1 MSTAAPVPPVPEV
14 PAIEDTL
21 ATPSAVHL
29 VVRVDR
35 DWDEDR
41 EAAVADLEDKIAAA
55 DRYADSLA
63 FRSQYGERLG
73 IARVRVKT
81 EPPSVVRAV
90 MEERGIELEVIG
102 APARGICECE
112 LCHRGGFADEQRRLT
127 DGGWACPT
135 CASAWARSKEGRR
148 AFKPALGIRDAD
160 AHAGKLRT
168 LQSRLV
174 FPLLAAILF
183 IFAVGAAIQLK
194 KLTRINNMIKLHLPQ
209 E

>member
-1 MSTAAPVPPVPEV
+1 MSTAAPAPPVPEV
-14 PAIEDTL
+14 PAIEETL
-21 ATPSAVHL
+21 STPSAVHL
-29 VVRVDR
+29 VVRIDR
-35 DWDEDR
+35 EWDADR
-41 EAAVADLEDKIAAA
+41 EAAVAELEDKIAAA
-55 DRYADSLA
+55 DRYADSPA
-63 FRSQYGERLG
+63 FRALHGERLG

-135 CASAWARSKEGRR
+135 CASAWARSKEGKRG
-148 AFKPALGIRDAD
+148 FKPALGIRDAD

-168 LQSRLV
+168 IQSRLV
-174 FPLLAAILF
+174 FPLLAAILV

-194 KLTRINNMIKLHLPQ
+194 KLTRINNMIKLHLPK

>member
-1 MSTAAPVPPVPEV
+1 MSTAAPAPPVPEV

-21 ATPSAVHL
+21 VTPSAVHL
-29 VVRVDR
+29 VVRIDR
-35 DWDEDR
+35 DWEADR

-55 DRYADSLA
+55 DRYADSPA
-63 FRSQYGERLG
+63 FRALHGDRLG
-73 IARVRVKT
+73 IARVRVKV

-135 CASAWARSKEGRR
+135 CASAWARGKEGKRG
-148 AFKPALGIRDAD
+148 FKPALGIRDAE
-160 AHAGKLRT
+160 AHAGQLRT

-174 FPLLAAILF
+174 FPLLAAIVVLF
-183 IFAVGAAIQLK
+183 AIGAAIELK
-194 KLTRINNMIKLHLPQ
+194 LLTRINNNFKMHLPK